1 MADNENKN
9 NDVDR
14 RVDKLETKFEMYM
27 KAQDERFNFYMQRQ
41 NELATDIRELR
52 QDMKDMQNS
61 FDAKIDKLDAKIDG
75 MVKHVQTLSVAAVAG
90 VGGMFVA
97 VGVMVGTLIYSILTR

>member
-1 MADNENKN
+1 MTEDEKRIN
-9 NDVDR
+9 NIDS
-14 RVDKLETKFEMYM
+14 RVSNLETKFEV
-27 KAQDERFNFYMQRQ
+27 YMQRQ
-41 NELATDIRELR
+41 NEMATDIRELR
-52 QDMKDMQNS
+52 QDMKDMQTR

-97 VGVMVGTLIYSILTR
+97 VGVMVGTLIYTLLTH